1 MKTLLLGVVAVLLSM
16 QLEAQEKPK
25 IVIGIVVDQMR
36 HDYLQRF
43 QGKFS
48 ESGFKRMIRDG
59 FEARN
64 THYNY
69 VPTYTGPGH
78 ASVFTGTTPKYHGI
92 IANDWYDRS
101 FQKPIYCVEDSTV
114 TNVGGSA
121 SNGKISPRN
130 LLATTITDELTLA
143 SNFQSKVIG
152 ISLKD
157 RGAVLPAGHHP
168 TGAYWYDS
176 KTGQFMTSS
185 FYAKELPEWLSKFNK
200 LNYAEVYSNK
210 TWRTLLPIEEY
221 TESTEDLSPYERG
234 FKGKE
239 TPTFPYNLQE
249 LRQHDRFGLIRS
261 TPFGNTLILD
271 LAKAAIEG
279 EKLGKGT
286 TTDFL
291 AMSFSSP
298 DYIGHNFGTHSIE
311 VEDTYLRLDKEL
323 GEFLSYLDDRF
334 GKNNYLIF
342 LTADH
347 AVVENP
353 QFLMD
358 SNMPGGYFN
367 VEFANKSLAADLKNT
382 FGEGEWIEDVSND
395 QIFLNRKLIAEKGL
409 SLAEFQ
415 SKVIPMLLKI
425 DGVSEVYT
433 ATDMAR
439 MDYTEPRIA
448 ALQRGYN
455 SRKSG
460 DLLILQKPGYLPD
473 NYGTKGTSHGT
484 GYSYDTHVPLLFF
497 GTGVKKGSTVRNVS
511 ITDIAPT
518 LSFLM
523 DISLPNACTGQPIIE
538 LFE

>member
-1 MKTLLLGVVAVLLSM
+1 MRTLILGVLAIVVSL

-25 IVIGIVVDQMR
+25 IIIGIVVDQMR

-43 QGKFS
+43 QSKFS
-48 ESGFKRMIRDG
+48 ENGFKRMIRDG

-78 ASVFTGTTPKYHGI
+78 ASVYTGTTPKYHGI
-92 IANDWYDRS
+92 IGNDWYDRN
-101 FQKPIYCVEDSTV
+101 FQKPIYCVEDSMV
-114 TNVGGSA
+114 THVGGSP
-121 SNGKISPRN
+121 SGGRISPRN
-130 LLATTITDELTLA
+130 LLTTTITDELILA
-143 SNFQSKVIG
+143 SNFKAKVVG
-152 ISLKD
+152 IALKD

-168 TGAYWYDS
+168 AGAYWYDS

-185 FYAKELPEWLSKFNK
+185 FYGAELPEWLIKFNK
-200 LNYAEVYSNK
+200 QNYAELYSNK
-210 TWRTLLPIEEY
+210 TWSTLLPIEAY
-221 TESTEDLSPYERG
+221 TESTSDLSPYERG
-234 FKGKE
+234 FKGKD
-239 TPTFPYNLQE
+239 TPTFPYKLQE

-279 EKLGKGT
+279 EELGKGT

-311 VEDTYLRLDKEL
+311 VEDTYLRLDQEL
-323 GEFLSYLDDRF
+323 GEFLIYLDMRF
-334 GKNNYLIF
+334 GKNNYLVF

-358 SNMPGGYFN
+358 SGMPGGYLK
-367 VEFANKSLAADLKNT
+367 VEDANKALLSYLKNT
-382 FGEGEWIEDVSND
+382 FGEGAWIEDVSND
-395 QIFLNRKLIAEKGL
+395 QVFLNRTLIAEKGL
-409 SLAEFQ
+409 NLPEVQ
-415 SKVIPMLLKI
+415 SKVAAMLLKI
-425 DGVSEVYT
+425 EGVSEVYT

-439 MDYTEPRIA
+439 LDYSEPRISA
-448 ALQRGYN
+448 MQRGYN
-455 SRKSG
+455 SRMSG
-460 DLLILQKPGYLPD
+460 DLLVLQKPGYLPD

-497 GTGVKKGSTVRNVS
+497 GAGVKKGATVRNIS